1 MYINTHNMP
10 MKSRNDALSSLSVS
24 DADQHLSFSPYYFE
38 SPPTPQPP
46 TPYWGSYGVSA
57 TPTSNAPVANA
68 STPQPNQQHP
78 RSNPSTNFQRSQSF
92 TSAPIL
98 MTPDPSNLRPRTHSQ
113 DNVNQQR
120 HLPSQHFQQLPQS
133 QTMQPLQIKMSPTTS
148 THHMPSSSTLATQH
162 QQHYSPHPSSLPHP
176 HPHYNTMSPNKRAA
190 PPPSLPPKRRR
201 RSAPP
206 PEAQRPLT
214 VDELSNEDRVLLHLR
229 EIKDEEK
236 WDWKELTER
245 FNKETGGRHNLAALQ
260 MRHTRLV
267 ERMRVWTGVEVCYDL
282 IL

>member
-1 MYINTHNMP
+1 
-10 MKSRNDALSSLSVS
+10 
-24 DADQHLSFSPYYFE
+24 
-38 SPPTPQPP
+38 
-46 TPYWGSYGVSA
+46 
-57 TPTSNAPVANA
+57 
-68 STPQPNQQHP
+68 
-78 RSNPSTNFQRSQSF
+78 
-92 TSAPIL
+92 
-98 MTPDPSNLRPRTHSQ
+98 
-113 DNVNQQR
+113 
-120 HLPSQHFQQLPQS
+120 
-133 QTMQPLQIKMSPTTS
+133 
-148 THHMPSSSTLATQH
+148 
-162 QQHYSPHPSSLPHP
+162 
-176 HPHYNTMSPNKRAA
+176 MSPNKRAA